1 MTVKF
6 DAGDAGDITC
16 HVCSLDYE
24 AWDGAYVMLS
34 EHMLEVTDS
43 GDRFIRGTIDAGDGG
58 MLVTSVPYERGWT
71 LKVDGVKKEIHEK
84 TGGVFISTSLDAGEH
99 EIELSFTPPGII
111 AGSIA
116 TCISILI
123 LAAYTILRKRR
134 LMKLRARLV
143 STLSEAAVSQQ
154 EVSDCNKTL

>member
-1 MTVKF
+1 MNIGTVREGEEFTVTVKF

-24 AWDGAYVMLS
+24 AWDGAYEMLS

-71 LKVDGVKKEIHEK
+71 TQSRRSEK
-84 TGGVFISTSLDAGEH
+84 RDT
-99 EIELSFTPPGII
+99 
-111 AGSIA
+111 
-116 TCISILI
+116 
-123 LAAYTILRKRR
+123 
-134 LMKLRARLV
+134 
-143 STLSEAAVSQQ
+143 
-154 EVSDCNKTL
+154 